1 MTTWNLNWL
10 LGGSVGLLIGL
21 AIIVPAHF
29 GNAFLTAPGIFLGLL
44 VAAIGS
50 IVSLSLVLFFKR
62 RGSVVVGCCACFLMM
77 LAVLA
82 LLPFA
87 WPYPKPDGPRPLA
100 QETRDQ

>member
-1 MTTWNLNWL
+1 MEWI
-10 LGGSVGLLIGL
+10 SR
-21 AIIVPAHF
+21 IVPV
-29 GNAFLTAPGIFLGLL
+29 FLLFIFCQYFFRESLPMTFLPTATGIFLALL

-62 RGSVVVGCCACFLMM
+62 RGSVVVGCCACFVMM